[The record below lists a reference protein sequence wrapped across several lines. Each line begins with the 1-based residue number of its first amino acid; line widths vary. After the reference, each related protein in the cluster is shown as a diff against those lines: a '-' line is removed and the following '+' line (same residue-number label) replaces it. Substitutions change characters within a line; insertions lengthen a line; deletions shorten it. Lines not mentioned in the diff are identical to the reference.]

1 MLFDTHAH
9 LDDSRFDSDR
19 DELIEKIHSEG
30 ISLIVNPG
38 ADIDSSKRAIDLAAR
53 YDFIYATVGVH
64 PHDAKDLKE
73 EDFEKIEEMAKADK
87 VVAIGEIGLD
97 YYYDNSP
104 REIQKQVFIRQI
116 EIANRLGLPIVIH
129 SRDAS
134 QDTYDIIK
142 KYKKDD
148 IGCLLHCYGQSLE
161 MAELY
166 IEMGCYISFAGPLTF
181 KNSHKLKEIARSIPL
196 EKILIETD
204 APYLTPEPFR
214 GKRNDPSKVR
224 YVALEL
230 AKLRNIDPQQAME
243 ITMKNGLEF
252 FSIKL

>member
-1 MLFDTHAH
+1 
-9 LDDSRFDSDR
+9 
-19 DELIEKIHSEG
+19 
-30 ISLIVNPG
+30 
-38 ADIDSSKRAIDLAAR
+38 
-53 YDFIYATVGVH
+53 
-64 PHDAKDLKE
+64 
-73 EDFEKIEEMAKADK
+73 
-87 VVAIGEIGLD
+87 
-97 YYYDNSP
+97 
-104 REIQKQVFIRQI
+104 
-116 EIANRLGLPIVIH
+116 
-129 SRDAS
+129 
-134 QDTYDIIK
+134 
-142 KYKKDD
+142 
-148 IGCLLHCYGQSLE
+148 

>member
-19 DELIEKIHSEG
+19 DELIEKIHNEG

-104 REIQKQVFIRQI
+104 REIKKQVFI
-116 EIANRLGLPIVIH
+116 
-129 SRDAS
+129 D
-134 QDTYDIIK
+134 
-142 KYKKDD
+142 
-148 IGCLLHCYGQSLE
+148 
-161 MAELY
+161 
-166 IEMGCYISFAGPLTF
+166 
-181 KNSHKLKEIARSIPL
+181 
-196 EKILIETD
+196 KI
-204 APYLTPEPFR
+204 
-214 GKRNDPSKVR
+214 
-224 YVALEL
+224 
-230 AKLRNIDPQQAME
+230 
-243 ITMKNGLEF
+243 
-252 FSIKL
+252 